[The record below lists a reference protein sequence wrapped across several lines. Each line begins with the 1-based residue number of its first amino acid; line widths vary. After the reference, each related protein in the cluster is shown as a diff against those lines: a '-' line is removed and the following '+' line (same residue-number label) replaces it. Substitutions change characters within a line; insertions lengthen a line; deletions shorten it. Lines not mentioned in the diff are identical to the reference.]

1 MYDIFTTAG
10 LNHLPA
16 GSSTLHSATQM
27 RLDSPLTNSYHYKF
41 KLISENL
48 DMDIPEAENQY
59 IEFKRETVTARD
71 LADEIVAF
79 ANAEGGEIWLGI
91 EDDRRIS
98 GLSRCYEEDVINIG
112 RSSVIPP
119 INLNYIQETFGEQR
133 VARIIVPK
141 GVDRP
146 YYTSRN
152 RYYIRVG
159 STKRIASREELIRL
173 FQASGLF
180 HYDLIELESVSE
192 RNLNYSEIADY
203 FTRYQI
209 HFTEESESEKRR
221 LIQASDIIGKQGHPN
236 VGGLLIFG
244 ITPERFLPSAGI
256 AFAHFLGREM
266 NAELLDKKFFGGSL
280 PRQVDNAL
288 AALKANLPVASTL
301 QGAKRI
307 ESFHYSDKVF
317 RELLVNACVHRNY
330 SITGSQIR
338 VLLFQDRLEFISPG
352 RLPNTV
358 TVEKLIVGT
367 SFARNPL
374 LVRFMENLGYMD
386 RLGRGLPMV
395 YREAKEQNKAIEFID
410 EGEEFRVIVEL

>member
-1 MYDIFTTAG
+1 M
-10 LNHLPA
+10 N
-16 GSSTLHSATQM
+16 
-27 RLDSPLTNSYHYKF
+27 
-41 KLISENL
+41 
-48 DMDIPEAENQY
+48 IPETENQY
-59 IEFKRETVTARD
+59 IEFKTEQVSPRD
-71 LADEIVAF
+71 LAEEIVAF
-79 ANAEGGEIWLGI
+79 ANSEGGEIWLGV
-91 EDDRRIS
+91 EDDRRIA
-98 GLSRCYEEDVINIG
+98 GLSRSYEEDVMNIG

-119 INLNYIQETFGEQR
+119 INLSYHEYTFASNGEQR

-141 GVDRP
+141 GIDRP

-180 HYDLIELESVSE
+180 HYDLIELTTASDTD
-192 RNLNYSEIADY
+192 LNYSEIADY
-203 FTRYQI
+203 FTRYHI
-209 HFTEESESEKRR
+209 DFTEENESEKRR
-221 LIQASDIIGKQGHPN
+221 LIQASDITGTRARPT

-244 ITPERFLPSAGI
+244 IRPERHLLQAGI
-256 AFAHFLGREM
+256 SFAHFKGQEI
-266 NAELLDKKFFGGSL
+266 NADLLDKKNFGGNL

-288 AALKANLPVASTL
+288 AAIKANLPIASTL

-307 ESFHYSDKVF
+307 ESAHYSDKVF

-338 VLLFQDRLEFISPG
+338 VFLFQDRIEFISPG

-358 TVEKLIVGT
+358 SVEKLIVGT
-367 SFARNPL
+367 SYIRNPL

-386 RLGRGLPMV
+386 KLGRGLPMV
-395 YREAKEQNKAIEFID
+395 YREAKSLNRTIEFVD
-410 EGEEFRVIVEL
+410 EGEEFRVILGLATDLPTKSEQ

>member
-1 MYDIFTTAG
+1 M
-10 LNHLPA
+10 N
-16 GSSTLHSATQM
+16 
-27 RLDSPLTNSYHYKF
+27 
-41 KLISENL
+41 
-48 DMDIPEAENQY
+48 IPETENQY
-59 IEFKRETVTARD
+59 IEFKTQQVSSRD
-71 LADEIVAF
+71 LAEEIVAF
-79 ANAEGGEIWLGI
+79 ANWEGGEIWLGV
-91 EDDRRIS
+91 EDDRRIA
-98 GLSRCYEEDVINIG
+98 GLSRSYEEDVMNIG
-112 RSSVIPP
+112 RTGVIPP
-119 INLNYIQETFGEQR
+119 INLSYQEYSFGEQR
-133 VARIIVPK
+133 VARIIIPK

-180 HYDLIELESVSE
+180 HYDLIELNSSSE
-192 RNLNYSEIADY
+192 RELNYSEIADY

-209 HFTEESESEKRR
+209 HFTEESEPEKRR
-221 LIQASDIIGKQGHPN
+221 LIQTSDILGTQGHPT

-244 ITPERFLPSAGI
+244 ITPERFLPQAGI
-256 AFAHFLGREM
+256 TFAHFKGREI
-266 NAELLDKKFFGGSL
+266 NADLLDKKNFGGNL

-288 AALKANLPVASTL
+288 AAIKANLPIASTL

-307 ESFHYSDKVF
+307 DSPHYSDKVF

-338 VLLFQDRLEFISPG
+338 VFLFQDRIEFMSPG

-358 TVEKLIVGT
+358 SVEKLIVGT
-367 SFARNPL
+367 SYARNPL

-386 RLGRGLPMV
+386 KLGRGLPMV
-395 YREAKEQNKAIEFID
+395 YREAKDLNRFIDFID
-410 EGEEFRVIVEL
+410 EGEEFRVILGLNSFNNQ